1 MLYTHDVANRYRAV
15 TDVTSRQWKFRR
27 TILAMR
33 ASTYGFREF
42 FGLRRDLVLLL
53 IAIVTI
59 GAGEETWMR
68 FVPKYLESLGAA
80 ALVIGL
86 YDGLKTLLGAVYA
99 YPGGAVVDRW
109 GHRTGLVAFTGISIA
124 GYLVVLV
131 IPRWPAV
138 IGATFLFL
146 AWSTFSL
153 PAMFSLVAA
162 NLTAAKYTMGIGIQ
176 SLIKRLPIVIGPL
189 IGGVLIDRY
198 GVVGGVRAGLVI
210 SIALGLV
217 ALIVQRQIQDDP
229 FGFEHTPIRFWA
241 VVKSFDPPLRRLLF
255 SDILVRFCERIPY
268 AWVVIYA
275 MDDVGVSAIKV
286 GMLTAIEMIVA
297 SACYVPVAYLAERYG
312 REPFVIATFFFFT
325 LFPLSLVFAHSFAWL
340 VVAFVIRGLKEFG
353 DSPRKAL
360 IVGYA
365 RPEMRGRT
373 VGAYYLIRDTFV
385 SVGSLLG
392 AWLWRLGPAVNF
404 WGAAALGA
412 AGTAIYCAMLLG
424 RRAEER

>member
-1 MLYTHDVANRYRAV
+1 MEATRGL
-15 TDVTSRQWKFRR
+15 
-27 TILAMR
+27 
-33 ASTYGFREF
+33 REF
-42 FGLRRDLVLLL
+42 FGLKRNLVLML
-53 IAIVTI
+53 IAIVAI

-109 GHRTGLVAFTGISIA
+109 GHRRGLVAFTGISIT
-124 GYLVVLV
+124 GYLLVLLV
-131 IPRWPAV
+131 PRWPAV
-138 IGATFLFL
+138 IGGTFLFL
-146 AWSTFSL
+146 AWSSFSL

-162 NLTAAKYTMGIGIQ
+162 NLSAAKHTMGIGVQ

-189 IGGVLIDRY
+189 AGGMLIDRY
-198 GVVGGVRAGLVI
+198 GVLSGVRAGLVI
-210 SIALGLV
+210 SIVLGLA
-217 ALIVQRQIQDDP
+217 ALLVQRRIQDDP
-229 FGFEHTPIRFWA
+229 AGVEHTSTSFLA
-241 VVKSFDPPLRRLLF
+241 VVRSFDPPLRRLLF

-275 MDDVGVSAIKV
+275 MDDVGISATKV
-286 GMLTAIEMIVA
+286 GVLTAIEVIVA
-297 SACYVPVAYLAERYG
+297 SACYVPVAALAERYG
-312 REPFVIATFFFFT
+312 REPFVITTFFFFT
-325 LFPLSLVFAHSFAWL
+325 IFPLSLVFAHSFALL

-373 VGAYYLIRDTFV
+373 IGAYYLIRDTFV
-385 SVGSLLG
+385 SFGSLLG
-392 AWLWRLGPAVNF
+392 AWLWHFGPSVNF
-404 WGAAALGA
+404 WSATALGA
-412 AGTAIYCAMLLG
+412 AGTAIYCATLPG
-424 RRAEER
+424 RRVELR

>member
-1 MLYTHDVANRYRAV
+1 MERSARGL
-15 TDVTSRQWKFRR
+15 
-27 TILAMR
+27 
-33 ASTYGFREF
+33 REF
-42 FGLRRDLVLLL
+42 FGLRRNLVLLL

-99 YPGGAVVDRW
+99 YPGGIAVDRW
-109 GHRTGLVAFTGISIA
+109 GHRRALVAFTALSIA
-124 GYLVVLV
+124 GYVLV
-131 IPRWPAV
+131 LLIPRWPAV
-138 IGATFLFL
+138 IGGTFLFL
-146 AWSTFSL
+146 AWSTLSL
-153 PAMFSLVAA
+153 PAMFSLVAQ
-162 NLTAAKYTMGIGIQ
+162 NLSSAKHTMGIGVQ
-176 SLIKRLPIVIGPL
+176 SLIKRVPIVIGPV

-198 GVVGGVRAGLVI
+198 GVVGGVRAGLLI
-210 SIALGLV
+210 SIGTGLV
-217 ALIVQRQIQDDP
+217 GLLVQRQIQEDP
-229 FGFEHTPIRFWA
+229 FKFEPASASFRE
-241 VVKSFDPPLRRLLF
+241 VVKGFDRPLWRLLF

-275 MDDVGVSAIKV
+275 MDNVGVSATKV
-286 GMLTAIEMIVA
+286 GVLTAIEMIVA
-297 SACYVPVAYLAERYG
+297 SACYIPVAYLAERYG

-325 LFPLSLVFAHSFAWL
+325 VFPLTLIMAHSFALL
-340 VVAFVIRGLKEFG
+340 VVAFAVRGLKEFG

-385 SVGSLLG
+385 SLGSLLG
-392 AWLWRLGPAVNF
+392 AWLWKFGPDVNF
-404 WGAAALGA
+404 WSAAALGA
-412 AGTAIYCAMLLG
+412 AGTAVYCATLVG
-424 RRAEER
+424 KPAETR

>member
-1 MLYTHDVANRYRAV
+1 MEGTRGL
-15 TDVTSRQWKFRR
+15 
-27 TILAMR
+27 
-33 ASTYGFREF
+33 REF
-42 FGLRRDLVLLL
+42 FGLKRNLVLML
-53 IAIVTI
+53 IAIVAI

-109 GHRTGLVAFTGISIA
+109 GHRKGLVAFTGISIA
-124 GYLVVLV
+124 GYLLVLLV
-131 IPRWPAV
+131 PRWPAV

-146 AWSTFSL
+146 AWSALSL

-162 NLTAAKYTMGIGIQ
+162 NLSAAKHTMGIGVQ

-189 IGGVLIDRY
+189 AGGVLIDRY
-198 GVVGGVRAGLVI
+198 GVVSGVRAGLVI
-210 SIALGLV
+210 SIILGFAAML
-217 ALIVQRQIQDDP
+217 VQRQIQDDRSRS
-229 FGFEHTPIRFWA
+229 EHALTSFLA
-241 VVKSFDPPLRRLLF
+241 VVRSFDPPLRRLLF
-255 SDILVRFCERIPY
+255 SDILVRFGERIPY

-275 MDDVGVSAIKV
+275 MDDVGISATKV
-286 GMLTAIEMIVA
+286 GVLAAIEVIVA

-325 LFPLSLVFAHSFAWL
+325 IFPLSLVFAHSFALL

-385 SVGSLLG
+385 SFGSLLG
-392 AWLWRLGPAVNF
+392 AWLWHLGPSVNF
-404 WGAAALGA
+404 WGATALGA
-412 AGTAIYCAMLLG
+412 AGTAIYCATMPG
-424 RRAEER
+424 RVREVR

>member
-1 MLYTHDVANRYRAV
+1 M
-15 TDVTSRQWKFRR
+15 Q
-27 TILAMR
+27 
-33 ASTYGFREF
+33 ASAHGLREF
-42 FGLRRDLVLLL
+42 LGLRRNLVLLL

-109 GHRTGLVAFTGISIA
+109 GHRTGLVAFTAISIA
-124 GYLVVLV
+124 GYLVVLL

-138 IGATFLFL
+138 IAATFLFL
-146 AWSTFSL
+146 AWSTLSL

-162 NLTAAKYTMGIGIQ
+162 SLSTAKHTMGIGIQ
-176 SLIKRLPIVIGPL
+176 SLIKRLPILIGPVV
-189 IGGVLIDRY
+189 GGLLIDRY
-198 GVVGGVRAGLVI
+198 GVLGGVRAGLVI
-210 SIALGLV
+210 SIVLGLM
-217 ALIVQRQIQDDP
+217 ALMVQRKIQDDS
-229 FGFEHTPIRFWA
+229 FGFEHSSTSFLA
-241 VVKSFDPPLRRLLF
+241 VVKTFDPPLRRLLF
-255 SDILVRFCERIPY
+255 SDIRVRVCERIPY

-275 MDDVGVSAIKV
+275 MDDVGVSATKV
-286 GMLTAIEMIVA
+286 GVLTAIEMIVA

-325 LFPLSLVFAHSFAWL
+325 LFPLSLVFAHSFALL
-340 VVAFVIRGLKEFG
+340 VVAFAIRGLKEFG

-385 SVGSLLG
+385 SAGSLLG
-392 AWLWRLGPAVNF
+392 AWLWRFGPAVNF

-412 AGTAIYCAMLLG
+412 AGTAIYCATLIG
-424 RRAEER
+424 RRAEEQ

>member
-1 MLYTHDVANRYRAV
+1 
-15 TDVTSRQWKFRR
+15 
-27 TILAMR
+27 
-33 ASTYGFREF
+33 
-42 FGLRRDLVLLL
+42 
-53 IAIVTI
+53 
-59 GAGEETWMR
+59 
-68 FVPKYLESLGAA
+68 
-80 ALVIGL
+80 
-86 YDGLKTLLGAVYA
+86 
-99 YPGGAVVDRW
+99 
-109 GHRTGLVAFTGISIA
+109 
-124 GYLVVLV
+124 
-131 IPRWPAV
+131 
-138 IGATFLFL
+138 
-146 AWSTFSL
+146 
-153 PAMFSLVAA
+153 
-162 NLTAAKYTMGIGIQ
+162 
-176 SLIKRLPIVIGPL
+176 
-189 IGGVLIDRY
+189 
-198 GVVGGVRAGLVI
+198 VGGVRAGLVI

-286 GMLTAIEMIVA
+286 GVLTAIEMIVA

-424 RRAEER
+424 RRAVER

>member
-1 MLYTHDVANRYRAV
+1 MEATRGL
-15 TDVTSRQWKFRR
+15 
-27 TILAMR
+27 
-33 ASTYGFREF
+33 REF
-42 FGLRRDLVLLL
+42 FGLKRNLVLML
-53 IAIVTI
+53 IAIVAI

-80 ALVIGL
+80 AFVIGL

-109 GHRTGLVAFTGISIA
+109 GHRKGLVAFTGISIA
-124 GYLVVLV
+124 GYLLVLV
-131 IPRWPAV
+131 VPRWPAV

-146 AWSTFSL
+146 AWSALSL

-162 NLTAAKYTMGIGIQ
+162 NLASAKHTMGIGVQ

-189 IGGVLIDRY
+189 AGGMLIDRY
-198 GVVGGVRAGLVI
+198 GIVSGVRAGLAI
-210 SIALGLV
+210 SIVLGL
-217 ALIVQRQIQDDP
+217 AAIWVQRQIQDDP
-229 FGFEHTPIRFWA
+229 FGFEHASTNFLA
-241 VVKSFDPPLRRLLF
+241 VVRSFDPPLRRLLF

-275 MDDVGVSAIKV
+275 MDDVGISATKV
-286 GMLTAIEMIVA
+286 GVLAAIEVIVA
-297 SACYVPVAYLAERYG
+297 SACYVPVAALAERYG

-325 LFPLSLVFAHSFAWL
+325 IFPLSLVFAHSFALL

-385 SVGSLLG
+385 SLGSLLG
-392 AWLWRLGPAVNF
+392 AWLWHFGPSANF
-404 WGAAALGA
+404 WGATALGV
-412 AGTAIYCAMLLG
+412 AGTAVYCATMPS
-424 RRAEER
+424 RRRELR

>member
-1 MLYTHDVANRYRAV
+1 MEGTRSLRD
-15 TDVTSRQWKFRR
+15 
-27 TILAMR
+27 
-33 ASTYGFREF
+33 F
-42 FGLRRDLVLLL
+42 FGLKRNLVLLL
-53 IAIVTI
+53 LAIVAI

-109 GHRTGLVAFTGISIA
+109 GHRKGLVAFTGISIA
-124 GYLVVLV
+124 GYLLVLLV
-131 IPRWPAV
+131 PRWPAV

-146 AWSTFSL
+146 AWSSFSL
-153 PAMFSLVAA
+153 PAMFTLVAS
-162 NLTAAKYTMGIGIQ
+162 NLSAAKHTMGIGMQ

-189 IGGVLIDRY
+189 AGGVLIDRY
-198 GVVGGVRAGLVI
+198 GVVSGVRAGLVI
-210 SIALGLV
+210 SIVLGL
-217 ALIVQRQIQDDP
+217 AAMWVQRQIQDDP
-229 FGFEHTPIRFWA
+229 FGSEHASASFLA
-241 VVKSFDPPLRRLLF
+241 VLRSFDPPLGRLLF

-275 MDDVGVSAIKV
+275 MDDVGISATKV
-286 GMLTAIEMIVA
+286 GVLAAIEVIVA
-297 SACYVPVAYLAERYG
+297 VACYVPVAYLAERYG

-325 LFPLSLVFAHSFAWL
+325 IFPLSLVFAHSFAML

-385 SVGSLLG
+385 SAGSLLG
-392 AWLWRLGPAVNF
+392 AWLWHFGPSVNF
-404 WGAAALGA
+404 WGATALGA
-412 AGTAIYCAMLLG
+412 AGTAVYCATLPGWRREG
-424 RRAEER
+424 R

>member
-1 MLYTHDVANRYRAV
+1 M
-15 TDVTSRQWKFRR
+15 Q
-27 TILAMR
+27 
-33 ASTYGFREF
+33 ASAHGLREF
-42 FGLRRDLVLLL
+42 LGLRRNLVLLL

-109 GHRTGLVAFTGISIA
+109 GHRTGLVAFTVISIA
-124 GYLVVLV
+124 GYLLVLL

-146 AWSTFSL
+146 AWSALSL

-162 NLTAAKYTMGIGIQ
+162 SLSAAKHTMGIGIQ
-176 SLIKRLPIVIGPL
+176 SLIKRLPILIGPVVGGLL
-189 IGGVLIDRY
+189 IDQYGVL
-198 GVVGGVRAGLVI
+198 GGVRAGLVI
-210 SIALGLV
+210 SIVLGLV
-217 ALIVQRQIQDDP
+217 ALMVQRQIQDDP
-229 FGFEHTPIRFWA
+229 FHFEHSSTSFLT
-241 VVKSFDPPLRRLLF
+241 VVRSFDPPLRRLLF

-275 MDDVGVSAIKV
+275 MDDVGVSATKV
-286 GMLTAIEMIVA
+286 GVLTAIEMIVA

-325 LFPLSLVFAHSFAWL
+325 LFPLSLVFAHSFALL
-340 VVAFVIRGLKEFG
+340 VVAFAIRGLKEFG

-385 SVGSLLG
+385 SAGSLLG
-392 AWLWRLGPAVNF
+392 AWLWRFGPAVNF

-412 AGTAIYCAMLLG
+412 TGTAIYCATLIG
-424 RRAEER
+424 RRAEEG

>member
-1 MLYTHDVANRYRAV
+1 M
-15 TDVTSRQWKFRR
+15 Q
-27 TILAMR
+27 
-33 ASTYGFREF
+33 ASAHGLREF
-42 FGLRRDLVLLL
+42 LGLRRNLVLLL

-109 GHRTGLVAFTGISIA
+109 GHRTGLVAFTVISIA
-124 GYLVVLV
+124 GYLLVLL

-146 AWSTFSL
+146 AWSALSL

-162 NLTAAKYTMGIGIQ
+162 SLSAAKHTMGIGIQ
-176 SLIKRLPIVIGPL
+176 SLIKRLPILIGPVVGGLL
-189 IGGVLIDRY
+189 IDQYGVL
-198 GVVGGVRAGLVI
+198 GGVRAGLVI
-210 SIALGLV
+210 SIVLGLV
-217 ALIVQRQIQDDP
+217 ALMVQRQIQDDP
-229 FGFEHTPIRFWA
+229 FHFEHSSTSFLT
-241 VVKSFDPPLRRLLF
+241 VVRSFDPPLRRLLF

-275 MDDVGVSAIKV
+275 MDDVGVSATKV
-286 GMLTAIEMIVA
+286 GVLTAIEMIVA

-325 LFPLSLVFAHSFAWL
+325 LFPLSLVFAHSFALL
-340 VVAFVIRGLKEFG
+340 VVAFAIRGLKEFG

-385 SVGSLLG
+385 SAGSLLG
-392 AWLWRLGPAVNF
+392 AWLWRFGPAVNF

-412 AGTAIYCAMLLG
+412 TGTAIYCATLIG

>member
-1 MLYTHDVANRYRAV
+1 M
-15 TDVTSRQWKFRR
+15 
-27 TILAMR
+27 
-33 ASTYGFREF
+33 
-42 FGLRRDLVLLL
+42 L
-53 IAIVTI
+53 IAIVAI

-80 ALVIGL
+80 AFVIGL

-109 GHRTGLVAFTGISIA
+109 GHRKGLVAFTGISIA
-124 GYLVVLV
+124 GYLLVLV
-131 IPRWPAV
+131 VPRWPAV

-146 AWSTFSL
+146 AWSALSL

-162 NLTAAKYTMGIGIQ
+162 NLASAKHTMGIGVQ

-189 IGGVLIDRY
+189 AGGMLIDRY
-198 GVVGGVRAGLVI
+198 GIVSGVRAGLAI
-210 SIALGLV
+210 SIVLGL
-217 ALIVQRQIQDDP
+217 AAIWVQRQIQDDP
-229 FGFEHTPIRFWA
+229 FGFEHASTNFLA
-241 VVKSFDPPLRRLLF
+241 VVRSFDPPLRRLLF

-275 MDDVGVSAIKV
+275 MDDVGISATKV
-286 GMLTAIEMIVA
+286 GVLAAIEVIVA
-297 SACYVPVAYLAERYG
+297 SACYVPVAALAERYG

-325 LFPLSLVFAHSFAWL
+325 IFPLSLVFAHSFALL

-385 SVGSLLG
+385 SLGSLLG
-392 AWLWRLGPAVNF
+392 AWLWHFGPSANF
-404 WGAAALGA
+404 WGATALGV
-412 AGTAIYCAMLLG
+412 AGTAVYCATMPS
-424 RRAEER
+424 RRRELR